1 MRSGSLATAGHAPLL
16 GKVKT
21 WVDLAPL
28 ITNWS
33 NMFDTGNGSSSH
45 DDETTHVGM
54 VYNTYSWWHRGRF
67 IIVLP
72 TSFHVMMMMMMMMMK
87 KKKNSDQFFVSSRSI
102 SGAIIMFTELD
113 IEILKLKLSHHLS
126 SSFIPYISQYVLVT
140 WSPIAKCG
148 TNIVVRILHSQ
159 ISRFVAMFAI
169 LATSTICE

>member
-1 MRSGSLATAGHAPLL
+1 
-16 GKVKT
+16 
-21 WVDLAPL
+21 
-28 ITNWS
+28 
-33 NMFDTGNGSSSH
+33 
-45 DDETTHVGM
+45 
-54 VYNTYSWWHRGRF
+54 
-67 IIVLP
+67 
-72 TSFHVMMMMMMMMMK
+72 MMMMMMK